1 MVGGA
6 VVPVE
11 LPAVRIITEFEVT
24 FTLLNVCVVKDMVA
38 EPYQPTFAPDPVATL
53 IGEGATL

>member
-11 LPAVRIITEFEVT
+11 LRGVTMMIEFEVT
-24 FTLLNVCVVKDMVA
+24 FTLLNVCVVKVMAA
-38 EPYQPTFAPDPVATL
+38 EP
-53 IGEGATL
+53 